1 MINKHNAQHDKFK
14 EAAKELGC
22 DEDEA
27 RFDDTV
33 KKLAKSG
40 GKADLTNPSKSESI
54 EEGAG

>member
-1 MINKHNAQHDKFK
+1 MTNKTQHDKFK

-40 GKADLTNPSKSESI
+40 GKEKADAKSE
-54 EEGAG
+54 

>member
-1 MINKHNAQHDKFK
+1 MQTSESRKSQHDKFK

-22 DEDEA
+22 DEDEK

-40 GKADLTNPSKSESI
+40 GKEKSETKN
-54 EEGAG
+54 E

>member
-1 MINKHNAQHDKFK
+1 MTNKTQHDKFK

-33 KKLAKSG
+33 KKLAKDG
-40 GKADLTNPSKSESI
+40 GKSNLTKPSRSDSDRK
-54 EEGAG
+54 GNG

>member
-1 MINKHNAQHDKFK
+1 MAQASSNKTQHDKFK

-33 KKLAKSG
+33 KKVTKSG
-40 GKADLTNPSKSESI
+40 GKDANKD
-54 EEGAG
+54 

>member
-1 MINKHNAQHDKFK
+1 MSNKTQHDKFK

-33 KKLAKSG
+33 KKLAKAG
-40 GKADLTNPSKSESI
+40 GKKEESES
-54 EEGAG
+54 EADMSGTGEGT